1 MRLALDAMGGD
12 NAPSVTVSGAIL
24 AAAQTNHEI
33 ILVGQES
40 VIKAELAKHKKIPS
54 NISIVNADEVI
65 TMDDHPAQAIRQ
77 KKNSSMVVAAQLVA
91 ENKADVFFTAGN
103 SGAAMAAAMI
113 YVGRIEGVSRPAIT
127 AILPTTVG
135 QTVLIDV
142 GANSDCK
149 PKHLL
154 EFALMGKIYIEK
166 LFGINNPTIGLL
178 SIGEEA
184 TKGNELTVETYNI
197 LKNSGMNFIGNI
209 EGRDIPA
216 GKADVVVCDG
226 FVGNVVLKFAEGIA
240 KMMLKLMKEGLKA
253 HPLAWISLPFIWPAL
268 KDLRKRVDYSEHGGA
283 PLLGVNGACL
293 IGHGRSN
300 EKAIKN
306 ALINAGHYAELNI
319 HKLIAQ
325 EIKKLSSDTNN
336 E

>member
-12 NAPSVTVSGAIL
+12 NAPSVTVSGALL

-33 ILVGQES
+33 ILVGKET
-40 VIKAELAKHKKIPS
+40 VLKLELARHKKIPT

-65 TMDDHPAQAIRQ
+65 TMDDHPAQAVRQ
-77 KKNSSMVVAAQLVA
+77 KKNSSVVVAALLVA
-91 ENKADVFFTAGN
+91 ENKADAFFTAGN

-113 YVGRIEGVSRPAIT
+113 HLGRIDGISRPAIT
-127 AILPTTVG
+127 AILPTSHG

-154 EFALMGKIYIEK
+154 EFALMGRIYTEK
-166 LFGINNPTIGLL
+166 LFGITNPTIGLL
-178 SIGEEA
+178 SIGEEE
-184 TKGNELTVETYNI
+184 TKGNELTIETYNT
-197 LKNSGMNFIGNI
+197 LKNSGMNFVGNI
-209 EGRDIPA
+209 EGRDITA

-226 FVGNVVLKFAEGIA
+226 FVGNVVLKFAEGIS
-240 KMMLKLMKEGLKA
+240 KMLLALVKEELKA
-253 HPLAWISLPFIWPAL
+253 HPLAWISLPFIWLAL

-306 ALINAGHYAELNI
+306 ALINAGRYAELNV
-319 HKLIAQ
+319 HKHIAQ
-325 EIKKLSSDTNN
+325 EIKKFTLD
-336 E
+336 EK